1 MKPVD
6 GKICS
11 LNTRTSTE
19 HSDSW
24 VENKPF
30 LLQDYISVFLCHS
43 PEWSCGLGW
52 IRSCV
57 SHTVHGFAPFSF
69 LFLISATTADFLSL
83 SLSLSSVAGVQPH
96 KYSCRNLP
104 VSASTVWSHGVRG
117 RCVKGRPSSPEA
129 FILFCVLCKSPVVVD
144 QSHITYQYFHLPSAS
159 SLLSF
164 HRSNSQFSLFL
175 CLSPG

>member
-11 LNTRTSTE
+11 LNTRTSTRTLWQL
-19 HSDSW
+19 SGKQAFSIAGLYFSVSVSQSW
-24 VENKPF
+24 MELWARLDLV
-30 LLQDYISVFLCHS
+30 LCVTYCS
-43 PEWSCGLGW
+43 WLCS
-52 IRSCV
+52 I
-57 SHTVHGFAPFSF
+57 F
-69 LFLISATTADFLSL
+69 LFVSYFSYNSWFPL
-83 SLSLSSVAGVQPH
+83 SLSLSSAAGVQPH

-117 RCVKGRPSSPEA
+117 RCVKGRPSFYNPSLL
-129 FILFCVLCKSPVVVD
+129 LFCVLCKSPVVVD
-144 QSHITYQYFHLPSAS
+144 QSDITYQYFHLPSAS